1 MRPPA
6 PPGRSTRFPPGVHP
20 LIKQRF
26 ETIVRETGVRPR
38 RALEVGGLTGPKSLL
53 RMPELRAA
61 ERYSLNLKQMPSRG
75 GITAVT
81 GTANRMDPFADA
93 SFDLVL
99 CNATLEHDRRF
110 WLSVEEMRRVLE
122 PGGLL
127 VIGVPGFVKDPEHD
141 RGRWTRTYRVHFDF
155 DYYRFSDQAVREVF
169 FESMER
175 VETSVVGMPPR
186 IIGYGWKPNV

>member
-1 MRPPA
+1 M
-6 PPGRSTRFPPGVHP
+6 HP
-20 LIKQRF
+20 EVKQQF
-26 ETIVRETGVRPR
+26 ETIVRETGVQPR

-61 ERYSLNLKQMPSRG
+61 ERYSLNLRAMPSRK
-75 GITAVT
+75 GITAVA
-81 GTANRMDPFADA
+81 GNANHMDAFADA

-99 CNATLEHDRRF
+99 CNATLEHDMRF
-110 WLSVEEMRRVLE
+110 WLSVAEMRRVLE

-141 RGRWTRTYRVHFDF
+141 RGRWTRTYRVHFAFDF
-155 DYYRFSDQAVREVF
+155 YRFSDQAVRAVF
-169 FESMER
+169 FEDMER

-186 IIGYGWKPNV
+186 IVGYGWKPS